1 VIASKG
7 ATLFSP
13 ARWFLSQ
20 PVVSVLDMER
30 EFEFKK
36 QVHQNYD
43 ALQLAYDRVVLTLAG
58 GALAL
63 SMTFI
68 SQIAPEAIDSWKLA
82 WGWGFLLASLLLVA
96 LSYIPSIRAHRREL
110 DGKSHKTLDL
120 VADVLS
126 MVAGP
131 LLVLG
136 YGYLAW
142 FAFTNLTKGIE

>member
-1 VIASKG
+1 MD
-7 ATLFSP
+7 
-13 ARWFLSQ
+13 Q
-20 PVVSVLDMER
+20 
-30 EFEFKK
+30 EFEYKR

-43 ALQLAYDRVVLTLAG
+43 ALQLAYDRVVLTLSG

-63 SMTFI
+63 SVTFI
-68 SQIAPEAIDSWKLA
+68 AQIAPEAIDSWKLA
-82 WGWGFLLASLLLVA
+82 WGWGFLLSSLLFVA

-110 DGKSHKTLDL
+110 AGKAHQALDAI
-120 VADVLS
+120 ADWLS

-136 YGYLAW
+136 YAYLAW

>member
-1 VIASKG
+1 MNSM
-7 ATLFSP
+7 
-13 ARWFLSQ
+13 
-20 PVVSVLDMER
+20 DR

-36 QVHQNYD
+36 QVHQHYD

-63 SMTFI
+63 SITFV
-68 SQIAPEAIDSWKLA
+68 SQIARSAIDSWKLA
-82 WGWGFLLASLLLVA
+82 WGWGFLLASLLFVA

-110 DGKSHKTLDL
+110 DGKPHRTLDL
-120 VADVLS
+120 IADGFS
-126 MVAGP
+126 MAAGP
-131 LLVLG
+131 LLALG